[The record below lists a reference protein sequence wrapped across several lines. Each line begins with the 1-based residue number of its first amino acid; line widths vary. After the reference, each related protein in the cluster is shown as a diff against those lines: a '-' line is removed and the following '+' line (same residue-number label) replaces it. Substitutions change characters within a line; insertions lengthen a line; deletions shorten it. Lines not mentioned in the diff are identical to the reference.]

1 MVKTYILNTDAL
13 DNRELFEKKLDT
25 VDKERRKKIL
35 RLPKNTPQKQSLG
48 AGLLIKTFVGD
59 ITSYGIGGKPQA
71 LETQF
76 NISHSGRY
84 VVLSVSNEPVGVD
97 IELLQRGR
105 KKIASRFFTL
115 EENIQIDQSYDPD
128 KTFTRLW
135 TLKEAFLKCIGSGIG
150 KNLRQTEI
158 DLNGGDIRVK
168 QDINNNPYY
177 FKEYNVEGYQL
188 SVCSE
193 DNEFDEKLIDVT
205 ERILGTDSNTL

>member
-105 KKIASRFFTL
+105 RKIASKFFTL

-128 KTFTRLW
+128 RTFTRLW
-135 TLKEAFLKCIGSGIG
+135 TLKEAFLKCIGTGIG
-150 KNLRQTEI
+150 RNLRKTSI
-158 DLNGGDIRVK
+158 NLNGGDIRVE
-168 QDINNNPYY
+168 QNINNYPYY
-177 FKEYNVEGYQL
+177 FKEYNIEGYQL

-193 DNEFDEKLIDVT
+193 DNEFEEKLIDVT
-205 ERILGTDSNTL
+205 ERILGVNTL

>member
-105 KKIASRFFTL
+105 RKIASKFFTL

-128 KTFTRLW
+128 RTFTRLW
-135 TLKEAFLKCIGSGIG
+135 TLKEAFLKCIGTGIG
-150 KNLRQTEI
+150 RNLRKTSI
-158 DLNGGDIRVK
+158 NLNGGDIRVE
-168 QDINNNPYY
+168 QNINNYPYY
-177 FKEYNVEGYQL
+177 FKEYNIEGYQL

-193 DNEFDEKLIDVT
+193 DNEFEEKLIDVT
-205 ERILGTDSNTL
+205 ERILGTNTL

>member
-13 DNRELFEKKLDT
+13 DNRELFEKKLET

-48 AGLLIKTFVGD
+48 AGLLIKPFIGE

-105 KKIASRFFTL
+105 RKIASKFFTL

-128 KTFTRLW
+128 RTFTRLW
-135 TLKEAFLKCIGSGIG
+135 TLKEAFLKCIGTGIG
-150 KNLRQTEI
+150 RNLRKTSI
-158 DLNGGDIRVK
+158 NLNGGDIRVE
-168 QDINNNPYY
+168 QNINNNPYY

-193 DNEFDEKLIDVT
+193 DNEFEEKLTDVT
-205 ERILGTDSNTL
+205 ERILGANTL

>member
-13 DNRELFEKKLDT
+13 DNRELFEKKLET

-48 AGLLIKTFVGD
+48 AGLLIKTFIGE

-105 KKIASRFFTL
+105 RKIASKFFTL

-128 KTFTRLW
+128 RTFTRLW
-135 TLKEAFLKCIGSGIG
+135 TLKEAFLKCIGTGIG
-150 KNLRQTEI
+150 RNLRKTSI
-158 DLNGGDIRVK
+158 NLNGGDIRVE
-168 QDINNNPYY
+168 QNINNNPYY

-193 DNEFDEKLIDVT
+193 DNEFEEKLTDVT
-205 ERILGTDSNTL
+205 ERILGANTL

>member
-105 KKIASRFFTL
+105 RKIASKFFTL

-128 KTFTRLW
+128 RTFTRLW
-135 TLKEAFLKCIGSGIG
+135 TLKEAFLKCIGTGIG
-150 KNLRQTEI
+150 RNLRKTSI
-158 DLNGGDIRVK
+158 NLNGGDIRVE
-168 QDINNNPYY
+168 QNINNNPYY

-193 DNEFDEKLIDVT
+193 DHEFEEKLTDVT
-205 ERILGTDSNTL
+205 ERILGANTL

>member
-105 KKIASRFFTL
+105 RKIASKFFTL
-115 EENIQIDQSYDPD
+115 EGNIQIDQSYDPD
-128 KTFTRLW
+128 RTFTRLW
-135 TLKEAFLKCIGSGIG
+135 TLKEAFLKCIGTSIG
-150 KNLRQTEI
+150 RNLRKTSI
-158 DLNGGDIRVK
+158 NLNGGDIRVE
-168 QDINNNPYY
+168 QNINNYPYY
-177 FKEYNVEGYQL
+177 FKEYNIEGYQL

-193 DNEFDEKLIDVT
+193 DNEFEEKLIDVT
-205 ERILGTDSNTL
+205 ERILGANTL

>member
-105 KKIASRFFTL
+105 RKIASKFFTL

-128 KTFTRLW
+128 RTFTRLW
-135 TLKEAFLKCIGSGIG
+135 TLKEAFLKCIGTSIG
-150 KNLRQTEI
+150 RNLRKTSI
-158 DLNGGDIRVK
+158 NLNGGDIRVE
-168 QDINNNPYY
+168 QNINNYPYY
-177 FKEYNVEGYQL
+177 FKEYNIEGYQL

-193 DNEFDEKLIDVT
+193 DNEFEEKLIDVT
-205 ERILGTDSNTL
+205 ERILGANTL

>member
-13 DNRELFEKKLDT
+13 DNRELFEKKLET

-48 AGLLIKTFVGD
+48 AGLLIKTFIGE

-105 KKIASRFFTL
+105 RKIASKFFTL

-128 KTFTRLW
+128 RTFTRLW
-135 TLKEAFLKCIGSGIG
+135 TLKEAFLKCIGTGIG
-150 KNLRQTEI
+150 RNLRKTSI
-158 DLNGGDIRVK
+158 NLNGGDIRVE
-168 QDINNNPYY
+168 QNINNNPYY

-193 DNEFDEKLIDVT
+193 DHEFEEKLTDVT
-205 ERILGTDSNTL
+205 ERILGANTL

>member
-105 KKIASRFFTL
+105 RKIASKFFTL

-128 KTFTRLW
+128 RTFTRLW
-135 TLKEAFLKCIGSGIG
+135 TLKEAFLKCIGTGIG
-150 KNLRQTEI
+150 RNLRKTSI
-158 DLNGGDIRVK
+158 NLNGGDIRVE
-168 QDINNNPYY
+168 QNINNYPYY

-193 DNEFDEKLIDVT
+193 DNEFEEKLIDVT
-205 ERILGTDSNTL
+205 ERILGVNTL

>member
-13 DNRELFEKKLDT
+13 DNRELFEKKLKT

-48 AGLLIKTFVGD
+48 AGLLIKTFIGE

-105 KKIASRFFTL
+105 RKIASKFFTL

-128 KTFTRLW
+128 RTFTRLW
-135 TLKEAFLKCIGSGIG
+135 TLKEAFLKCIGTGIG
-150 KNLRQTEI
+150 RNLRKTSI
-158 DLNGGDIRVK
+158 NLNGGDIRVE
-168 QDINNNPYY
+168 QNINNNPYY

-193 DNEFDEKLIDVT
+193 DNEFEEKLTDVT
-205 ERILGTDSNTL
+205 ERILGANTL

>member
-105 KKIASRFFTL
+105 RKIASKFFTL

-128 KTFTRLW
+128 RTFTRLW
-135 TLKEAFLKCIGSGIG
+135 TLKEAFLKCIGTGIG
-150 KNLRQTEI
+150 RNLRKTSI
-158 DLNGGDIRVK
+158 NLNGGDIRVE
-168 QDINNNPYY
+168 QNINNYPYY
-177 FKEYNVEGYQL
+177 FKEYNIEGYQL

-193 DNEFDEKLIDVT
+193 DNEFEEKLIDVT
-205 ERILGTDSNTL
+205 ERILGANTL

>member
-13 DNRELFEKKLDT
+13 DNRELFQEKLES
-25 VDKERRKKIL
+25 VDKERRKKVL
-35 RLPKNTPQKQSLG
+35 RLPKNTPQKLSLG

-71 LETQF
+71 LETHF
-76 NISHSGRY
+76 NVSHSGKY
-84 VVLSVSNEPVGVD
+84 VVLSISDEPVGVD
-97 IELLQRGR
+97 IELMQRGR

-128 KTFTRLW
+128 RTFTRLW
-135 TLKEAFLKCIGSGIG
+135 TLKEAFLKCIGTGIG
-150 KNLRQTEI
+150 RNLRRTDI

-168 QDINNNPYY
+168 QNINNNPYY

-193 DNEFDEKLIDVT
+193 DHEFEERLIDVT
-205 ERILGTDSNTL
+205 DRILGTDTSK

>member
-59 ITSYGIGGKPQA
+59 ITSYGLGGKPQA

-105 KKIASRFFTL
+105 RKIASKFFTL

-128 KTFTRLW
+128 RTFTRLW
-135 TLKEAFLKCIGSGIG
+135 TLKEAFLKCIGTGIG
-150 KNLRQTEI
+150 RNLRKTSI
-158 DLNGGDIRVK
+158 NLNGGDIRVE
-168 QDINNNPYY
+168 QNINNNPYY

-193 DNEFDEKLIDVT
+193 DHEFEEKLTDVT
-205 ERILGTDSNTL
+205 ERILGANTL

>member
-1 MVKTYILNTDAL
+1 MIKTYILNTDAL
-13 DNRELFEKKLDT
+13 DNRELFEKKLET

-48 AGLLIKTFVGD
+48 AGLLIKTFIGE

-105 KKIASRFFTL
+105 RKIASKFFTL

-128 KTFTRLW
+128 RTFTRLW
-135 TLKEAFLKCIGSGIG
+135 TLKEAFLKCIGTGIG
-150 KNLRQTEI
+150 RNLRKTSI
-158 DLNGGDIRVK
+158 NLNGGDIRVE
-168 QDINNNPYY
+168 QNINNNPYY

-193 DNEFDEKLIDVT
+193 DNEFEEKLTDVT
-205 ERILGTDSNTL
+205 KRILGANTL

>member
-13 DNRELFEKKLDT
+13 DNRELFEKKLET

-48 AGLLIKTFVGD
+48 AGLLIKTFIGE

-84 VVLSVSNEPVGVD
+84 VVLSISNEPVGVD

-105 KKIASRFFTL
+105 RKIASKFFTL

-128 KTFTRLW
+128 RTFTRLW
-135 TLKEAFLKCIGSGIG
+135 TLKEAFLKCIGTGIG
-150 KNLRQTEI
+150 RNLRKTSI
-158 DLNGGDIRVK
+158 NLNGGDIRVE
-168 QDINNNPYY
+168 QNINNNPYY
-177 FKEYNVEGYQL
+177 FKEYNIEGYQL

-193 DNEFDEKLIDVT
+193 DNEFEEKLTDVT
-205 ERILGTDSNTL
+205 ERILGANTL

>member
-105 KKIASRFFTL
+105 RKIASKFFTL

-128 KTFTRLW
+128 RTFTRLW
-135 TLKEAFLKCIGSGIG
+135 TLKEAFLKCIGTGIG
-150 KNLRQTEI
+150 RNLRKTSI
-158 DLNGGDIRVK
+158 NLNGGDIRVE
-168 QDINNNPYY
+168 QNINNNPYY

-193 DNEFDEKLIDVT
+193 DNDFEEKLTDVT
-205 ERILGTDSNTL
+205 ERILGANTL

>member
-105 KKIASRFFTL
+105 RKIASKFFTL

-128 KTFTRLW
+128 RTFTRLW
-135 TLKEAFLKCIGSGIG
+135 TLKEAFLKCIGTGIG
-150 KNLRQTEI
+150 RNLRKTSI
-158 DLNGGDIRVK
+158 NLNGGDIRVD
-168 QDINNNPYY
+168 QNINNNPYY
-177 FKEYNVEGYQL
+177 FKEYNIEGYQL

-193 DNEFDEKLIDVT
+193 DNEFEEKLIDVT
-205 ERILGTDSNTL
+205 ERILGANTL

>member
-105 KKIASRFFTL
+105 RKIASKFFTL

-128 KTFTRLW
+128 RTFTRLW
-135 TLKEAFLKCIGSGIG
+135 TLKESFLKCIGTGIG
-150 KNLRQTEI
+150 RNLRKTSI
-158 DLNGGDIRVK
+158 NLNGGDIRVE
-168 QDINNNPYY
+168 QNINNYPYY
-177 FKEYNVEGYQL
+177 FKEYNIEGYQL

-193 DNEFDEKLIDVT
+193 DNEFEEKLIDVT
-205 ERILGTDSNTL
+205 ERILGANTL